1 MAWGERSER
10 AKRASEAL
18 WCFLWVS
25 MAHCA
30 CTALLLSGAFLCL
43 LLLLWVLLLLLVL
56 LPLVGNFGPLQLHA
70 STTFKNVRASRSLLR
85 QVFLGFWKDFG
96 GQNWCQN
103 QFLMCF
109 LRCLFGGDLGVDF
122 FIFFNFCFSSSNL
135 DFCAHRRGFARIFRK
150 STFLKTIS
158 KRLDLG

>member
-10 AKRASEAL
+10 AMRASEAL

-30 CTALLLSGAFLCL
+30 CTALLLSGTFLCL

-85 QVFLGFWKDFG
+85 QVFFVGPAGVFLFFFEVFCSRRFSKVFSWMLEGFSNPKWVPKPILEVFFATFFFEG
-96 GQNWCQN
+96 I
-103 QFLMCF
+103 LESI
-109 LRCLFGGDLGVDF
+109 LPLLFEF
-122 FIFFNFCFSSSNL
+122 
-135 DFCAHRRGFARIFRK
+135 
-150 STFLKTIS
+150 FLK
-158 KRLDLG
+158 LEP